1 LLSFL
6 HSSVLLCKVQIIV
19 TLTPTHRIVMGLH
32 LIYGLQYSKF
42 YVS

>member
-6 HSSVLLCKVQIIV
+6 HSSVLLCKVQITV

-32 LIYGLQYSKF
+32 LIYALQYSKF